1 MHDFVIT
8 IFLGLAVF
16 KIVDVL
22 EDLAPDLTKFH
33 SLLTVIFAVGGMFAL
48 DYSLFAGY
56 DIGLREAWMGTAV
69 TGLMVAGSTSIW
81 RAAFRW
87 LGSSEGEEPE
97 VRHLHRPHVAA

>member
-22 EDLAPDLTKFH
+22 EDLAPDLTKYH
-33 SLLTVIFAVGGMFAL
+33 SILTVLLAVGGVFAL
-48 DYSLFAGY
+48 DYSLFSGY
-56 DIGLREAWMGTAV
+56 EIGLREAWMGTAV

-81 RAAFRW
+81 RAAFHW

-97 VRHLHRPHVAA
+97 VRHHSRPRVAA